1 MKSSTFMQAFRIACA
16 SLSLAALAAAASP
29 QTQPPRLAVVISI
42 DQFRAGYLDRFAPWF
57 SSGGFARLRSGGTE
71 FTACHYEHAYTK
83 TAPGHALILSG
94 VHARVHGIVDNVWI
108 DRETW
113 RQVLAVQDPDSPIV
127 GMAQHRTPPAPQF
140 FEPGRSPRNFQTTT
154 VGDSLKRQHGTSSR
168 VLSIAN
174 KDRSAIL
181 LGGKSP
187 DAAYWM
193 DTGAFVSSRYYRTEL
208 PGWAARFNAQGRA
221 EQTFGHRWDLLLEP
235 SVYAAVAGPDDA
247 PGEDGDWGL
256 GTTFPKT
263 INGGKR
269 EIGRAFY
276 EAFELSPGASEIL
289 VDFALAAM
297 VAENLG
303 RHDTPDLLCLGFSQ
317 IDFLGHAFG
326 PDSVE
331 MMDAVLRLDRQL
343 ARLLTFL
350 DQHVGEGNYL
360 VVLTADH
367 GVAPLPER
375 LDNQEP
381 PVPHGRINWRAI
393 ETELDATLTGAS
405 ASLDKRWFR
414 RDGMGFHLLPDVL
427 KEEQLSH
434 SDAEKRLQQALRA
447 RGEFKAVFTRTE
459 LLSGQSLGPLGDA
472 VRLSYHTRRSPD
484 VVYVLNPYFVD
495 SRNSGSNH
503 GTPYDYDNH
512 VPLLWYGRGIPQGIQ
527 EPRRVAIQDIA
538 PTLAALLQ
546 VPRPPQSAGNNLFAE
561 RGNE

>member
-1 MKSSTFMQAFRIACA
+1 MKSSIFLQAFRIACA
-16 SLSLAALAAAASP
+16 SLPLAASGADASP
-29 QTQPPRLAVVISI
+29 RTQPPRLAVAISI
-42 DQFRAGYLDRFAPWF
+42 DQFRADYLDRFAPWF
-57 SSGGFARLRSGGTE
+57 SPGGFARLRTGGTE

-127 GMAQHRTPPAPQF
+127 GMAQHKTPPAPQF
-140 FEPGRSPRNFQTTT
+140 FEPGRSPRNFQATT
-154 VGDSLKRQHGTSSR
+154 VGDSLKQQHGASSR

-193 DTGAFVSSRYYRTEL
+193 DTGAFVSSRYYQAEL
-208 PGWAARFNAQGRA
+208 PEWAVRFNAQGPA
-221 EQTFGHRWDLLLEP
+221 ERTFGRRWELLLEP

-247 PGEDGDWGL
+247 PGEGGGWGL

-263 INGGKR
+263 IDGGKP

-297 VAENLG
+297 VAEDLG
-303 RHDTPDLLCLGFSQ
+303 RHASPDLLCLGFSQ
-317 IDFLGHAFG
+317 IDFVGHTFG

-343 ARLLTFL
+343 ERLLVFL
-350 DQHVGEGNYL
+350 DRHVGEGNYL

-375 LDNQEP
+375 LDQREP
-381 PVPHGRINWRAI
+381 PVPHGRVDWRAI
-393 ETELDATLTGAS
+393 EAELDATLTGSAAS
-405 ASLDKRWFR
+405 EDKRWFR
-414 RDGMGFHLLPDVL
+414 RDGMGFHLLPEIL
-427 KEEQLSH
+427 KAAQLSH
-434 SDAEKRLQQALRA
+434 ADAEKRLQRALQAR
-447 RGEFKAVFTRTE
+447 REFRAVFTRTE
-459 LLSGQSLGPLGDA
+459 LLSGQPLGSLGDA
-472 VRLSYHTRRSPD
+472 VRLSYHARRSPD
-484 VVYVLNPYFVD
+484 VVHVLNPHFVD
-495 SRNSGSNH
+495 SRNFGSNH
-503 GTPYDYDNH
+503 GTPYEYDNH
-512 VPLLWYGRGIPQGIQ
+512 VPLLWYGQAISPGTQ
-527 EPRRVAIQDIA
+527 EPRRVAVQDIA

-546 VPRPPQSAGNNLFAE
+546 VPRPPQSTGNNLLAE